1 MDLEVV
7 AKGLN
12 GEEREALLSAAECK
26 GGKWYTT
33 HVAAFYRDTSLQ
45 RSGILTPLGLA
56 VRGHLLKHPTG
67 ER

>member
-1 MDLEVV
+1 MDVDGV

-12 GEEREALLSAAECK
+12 GEERDALVAAAECK
-26 GGKWYTT
+26 GGKWYTP

-56 VRGHLLKHPTG
+56 VRDYLLKHPTG

>member
-1 MDLEVV
+1 MDVEGV
-7 AKGLN
+7 AKGLS
-12 GEEREALLSAAECK
+12 EAEREALVAAAECK